1 MVHFG
6 AMQQILRATALVFLA
21 SAISAFAQ
29 TVKVEAVQYPAWL
42 ERGGLAVPLTP
53 GTILQGQDRLR
64 TGANARVLLTLSEG
78 SAVKLGENAQFVIE
92 RAEDRGVFRA
102 AFAVLDGAF
111 RFTTRAL
118 EKVRGRDVSIKVK
131 NVTAGIRGTDVWG
144 KATEERDIVCL
155 LEGQVSVA
163 APGHPVVTL
172 AEPRDFYQKPREGDP
187 LVAKVDARQ
196 VETWSRE
203 TEIDANGAAARVGGE
218 WRVFA
223 TRSAERDS
231 AREMQRRL
239 RAAGYPAEVVQG
251 DGYFNVQVPH
261 LASEAQARAL
271 MSNLRAIPGV
281 TLPKVL
287 PMR

>member
-1 MVHFG
+1 MARIAAAF
-6 AMQQILRATALVFLA
+6 ALAWLATTGC
-21 SAISAFAQ
+21 AIAQ

-42 ERGGLAVPLTP
+42 ERGGRAVPLSP
-53 GTILQGQDRLR
+53 GTVLQGQDRLR

-78 SAVKLGENAQFVIE
+78 SAVKLGENARFVVE

-144 KATEERDIVCL
+144 KATEERDLVCL
-155 LEGQVSVA
+155 LEGQVSVGA
-163 APGHPVVTL
+163 AGHPVITL
-172 AEPRDFYQKPREGDP
+172 DQPRDFYQKPRDGDP
-187 LVAKVDARQ
+187 QVAKVDARQ
-196 VETWSRE
+196 VEIWSRE

-223 TRSAERDS
+223 ARSAERDS

-239 RAAGYPAEVVQG
+239 RAAGYPAEIITS

-271 MSNLRAIPGV
+271 MANLRAIPGI